1 MNQGICVYATERN
14 LYIKG
19 NTGKLPISIY
29 NMQGLLVAKYNGDR
43 DVIPLERVEDAIYI
57 VKVGTHVVRVSI
69 Q

>member
-1 MNQGICVYATERN
+1 
-14 LYIKG
+14 
-19 NTGKLPISIY
+19 
-29 NMQGLLVAKYNGDR
+29 MQGLLVAKYNGDR